1 VCVAV
6 AEQKEDS
13 RERTGPAGATRRRGG
28 SWRRGDEERRE
39 KPAFSPGLRVG
50 GWLAAFC
57 SSLCGYRWTGYS
69 TVCVRKMK
77 ISPRLQN
84 PLERVL

>member
-1 VCVAV
+1 VRVAV

-13 RERTGPAGATRRRGG
+13 RERTGRAGATRRRGG

-39 KPAFSPGLRVG
+39 TGFFPGLRVG

-57 SSLCGYRWTGYS
+57 SSLCGYRWAGYS

-77 ISPRLQN
+77 IFLRLQN
-84 PLERVL
+84 PLGRVL